1 MLAMQSVLTDPI
13 RSSLQ
18 QLEVS
23 PEYVPVL
30 ELVCLTEGDDRYL
43 GEIWECR
50 TPRVIM
56 GDRGDADREHHES
69 HCHIQIVA
77 DLISTLSHNFLFE
90 PTPKQSKVIPKL
102 SQNETNVTPK

>member
-30 ELVCLTEGDDRYL
+30 ELVCLTEGDDSYL

-77 DLISTLSHNFLFE
+77 DLISTLSHTRAAGLLPCCRARASGRTLLQRDRDN
-90 PTPKQSKVIPKL
+90 
-102 SQNETNVTPK
+102 